1 MLLDV
6 KIYKVIFFFQTTT
19 NAKMGYKFEWDETFC
34 KAIKKSIEVNA
45 FSLVISTNFSTKV

>member
-6 KIYKVIFFFQTTT
+6 KIYKVIFFCQTTT

-45 FSLVISTNFSTKV
+45 FSLVISTNFSTEV